1 MQLHKRKEI
10 STQIAAS
17 IKKWV
22 PLQKSKITRN
32 FQDAN
37 QETSNE
43 MMKKR
48 RMHTSSSL
56 TIPLN
61 EGSVDAH
68 FGKGA

>member
-1 MQLHKRKEI
+1 M
-10 STQIAAS
+10 
-17 IKKWV
+17 
-22 PLQKSKITRN
+22 QKSKITRN
-32 FQDAN
+32 FQEAN
-37 QETSNE
+37 QETSKG

-68 FGKGA
+68 FGKRGPIARRNPTIWEENS